1 MTNYAGLT
9 SAITYQ
15 IAEAMSPLIEDADV
29 FNTLVDELGKLTEA
43 IRICQEIDAENTAS
57 ETASI

>member
-1 MTNYAGLT
+1 MTNYAGLA
-9 SAITYQ
+9 SAITYH
-15 IAEAMSPLIEDADV
+15 IAGTMSPLIEDADV

-43 IRICQEIDAENTAS
+43 IRICQEIDAKNTAS